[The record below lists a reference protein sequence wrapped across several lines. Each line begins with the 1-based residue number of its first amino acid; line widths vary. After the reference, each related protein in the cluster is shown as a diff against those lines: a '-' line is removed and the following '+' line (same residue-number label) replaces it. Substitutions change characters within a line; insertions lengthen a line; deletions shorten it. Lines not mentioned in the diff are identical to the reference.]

1 MSDRSP
7 AIFFFFRVF
16 DKNNDGFITADEL
29 QHVMTNLG
37 EKLSEEEIA
46 DMIKEADL
54 DGDGKVSYTGELGLI
69 NCDLSDFRGRSK
81 FGLVVYVQHP

>member
-1 MSDRSP
+1 MEC
-7 AIFFFFRVF
+7 RVF

-54 DGDGKVSYTGELGLI
+54 DGDGKVSYTGEFERANHEHKKMKTAISLFKGLGSLQ
-69 NCDLSDFRGRSK
+69 F
-81 FGLVVYVQHP
+81 